1 MNFKISST
9 LWLVIAA
16 TIASLLI
23 GIIIIGLTNINA
35 RANQSISQIQ
45 SSIKAAKQI
54 DIETKD
60 YNSQLENFLSQKS
73 SPMWL
78 INGFTNQQK
87 LASLNTQIQTQINTK
102 NSEYLDLQFKELAS
116 YTQFLELNPNFEAG
130 DAISQIRATLASAKA
145 QNPVSVETIANLKKD
160 LTPQFDALKVS
171 QQALVTKIQ
180 ADNAREISR
189 VLAEQKSQEDL
200 ENKRVLAQKE
210 GDALLKEKTRI
221 AELVKK
227 EKELE
232 VKKIRDAELKRVQ
245 EEDEKKQ
252 KYIYINLTAQTMQA
266 FEYGKEVYKTSV
278 TTGRDKSPTVKG
290 TYAIYYKETG
300 RYLSGW
306 DDVEKH
312 SYKVWVDYWMP
323 FFEGYGIH
331 DADWRKSFGGDDYKT
346 VGSNGCINT
355 PNEAIEF
362 FWNFSQIGTKVV
374 VE

>member
-1 MNFKISST
+1 MNLKISST

-16 TIASLLI
+16 FIASLLI
-23 GIIIIGLTNINA
+23 GIIIIGLTNISA
-35 RANQSISQIQ
+35 RANQGISQFQ
-45 SSIKAAKQI
+45 SNINAAKQI

-60 YNSQLENFLSQKS
+60 YNNQLENFLSQKS

-87 LASLNTQIQTQINTK
+87 LASLNSQIQTQINTK

-116 YTQFLELNPNFEAG
+116 YTKFLELNPSFEAG
-130 DAISQIRATLASAKA
+130 DAISQIRATLTLAKT
-145 QNPVSVETIANLKKD
+145 QSPLGTETIINLKKD
-160 LTPQFDALKVS
+160 LTPQFDSLKAS
-171 QQALVTKIQ
+171 QQILVTKIQ
-180 ADNAREISR
+180 ANNAREISR
-189 VLAEQKSQEDL
+189 VLAEQKVQEDL

-210 GDALLKEKTRI
+210 VGELLKEKTRI

-227 EKELE
+227 ENELE
-232 VKKIRDAELKRVQ
+232 AKKIRDAELKRVQ

-331 DADWRKSFGGDDYKT
+331 DASWRKSFGGDDYKT
-346 VGSNGCINT
+346 IGSNGCVNT
-355 PNEAIEF
+355 PKEAIEF
-362 FWNFSQIGTKVV
+362 FWNFGQIGTKVV